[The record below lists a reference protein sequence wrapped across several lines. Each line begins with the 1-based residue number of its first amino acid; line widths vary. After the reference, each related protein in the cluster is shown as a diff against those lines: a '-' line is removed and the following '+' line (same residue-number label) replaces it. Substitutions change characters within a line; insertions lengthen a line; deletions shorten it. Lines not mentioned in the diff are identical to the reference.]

1 MYCVHLY
8 QRALFWKESRG
19 PPDPPAFH
27 PSCSHRSGTASWS
40 RHAQQHI
47 RPPKLPSLLLTH
59 QPLQHAHAR
68 TAPHPSTGVLW
79 LRLGPCFWVSS
90 LEGQQSRLKKA
101 ASGHHSKDSLKRA
114 STTSCSSNGKHMTAA
129 YVKCFSA
136 ARACKV
142 PKAIMSKGN
151 SQQQQLRGGW
161 EKKKKKRWKSC
172 YRPVNTYSSD
182 NFCRATSPQVLP
194 KVIQDYGSLMFQL
207 KMFPLLFKYLTRRA
221 IFIYAIGLIT
231 PTSLGLSPYQCPT
244 IITKISPTQMER
256 EKPIS

>member
-1 MYCVHLY
+1 MYSFCYSKVISFLNLLFQVFYILPYTLILKMLLLNQCIGNAIVFTYTRCVHLY
-8 QRALFWKESRG
+8 QRILFWKRVQRSSRSTCL
-19 PPDPPAFH
+19 
-27 PSCSHRSGTASWS
+27 PSSWSYRPETASWP
-40 RHAQQHI
+40 RRAQQHI

-59 QPLQHAHAR
+59 QPLQQAHAR
-68 TAPHPSTGVLW
+68 TAPHPSTCVLW
-79 LRLGPCFWVSS
+79 LSLGLCLWVSS

-161 EKKKKKRWKSC
+161 EKKKRWKSC
-172 YRPVNTYSSD
+172 YSPVNTYSPA
-182 NFCRATSPQVLP
+182 NFCRATSPQGDSRLWEFNVP
-194 KVIQDYGSLMFQL
+194 I
-207 KMFPLLFKYLTRRA
+207 
-221 IFIYAIGLIT
+221 
-231 PTSLGLSPYQCPT
+231 
-244 IITKISPTQMER
+244 
-256 EKPIS
+256 EKASSAF